1 MSAKWSHLPTA
12 MADGGLLPHLSA
24 RLRTEIIDAVFHGV
38 GGADRLRAWVE
49 QNDENYKIFFQ
60 MWARGAVRSS
70 NVELTASE
78 GVENLLE
85 KLDRAENAKLIDGQA
100 TLVPDSE
107 AA

>member
-1 MSAKWSHLPTA
+1 M
-12 MADGGLLPHLSA
+12 SA
-24 RLRTEIIDAVFHGV
+24 RLRTEIIDAVFEGV
-38 GGADRLRAWVE
+38 GGAERLRSWVE
-49 QNDENYKIFFQ
+49 ASDANYAEFVK
-60 MWARGAVRSS
+60 MWARGAVRST

-107 AA
+107 AP